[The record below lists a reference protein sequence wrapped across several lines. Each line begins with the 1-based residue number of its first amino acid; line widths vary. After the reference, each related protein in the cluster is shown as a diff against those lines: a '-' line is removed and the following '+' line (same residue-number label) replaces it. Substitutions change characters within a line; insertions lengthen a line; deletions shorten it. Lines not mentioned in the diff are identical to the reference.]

1 MDERKNIK
9 KLLRLLL
16 TYKKKIAIIILSVLM
31 STGLNCY
38 IPIINKRI
46 MDEGFIGK
54 DFNILIKLS
63 LLMLLFNV
71 LMTLIDLYKENLRI
85 DIQGN
90 IEIELKKE
98 VFRHITKIKME
109 YLGNLNNTEL
119 CMNINTD
126 AASMA
131 NIADE
136 NMLFVISKVF
146 TILGGIIGLFY
157 ISWHLT
163 LIVLIFIPFK
173 YIIITFFSKFRNK
186 LMSKYIESIQSYAR
200 WFSVTIAGMKEIR
213 VFNVYQQKEKEFEQ
227 KIDESIKYNKLMNFV
242 NEENQA
248 ADSLL
253 VTILSTI
260 LYIVGAKM
268 IFNYQLSIGSIFA
281 FITYSSYVTNPISAI
296 ISIKYYLS
304 GILPSAKRYYDF
316 MDLAEEDYTKG
327 GQYLL
332 FGKDILFQNVT
343 FFYNREFPL
352 FENINLSFSR
362 GEKIAI
368 IGKNGVGKT
377 SIIEIL
383 LRFYDKKSGNI
394 KMDGIDI
401 EMIPLRDYRML
412 FSIVSQEIYLF
423 NDSIFN
429 NICLYQD
436 MNSNSVFQAIE
447 DSGLKA
453 FVDTHSMDY
462 MVGENG
468 SRLSGGQKQ
477 KVALARALLSDSPII
492 VFDEAT
498 SNMDTHS
505 ENQINNLLTTRLSE
519 KIVIIISHRT
529 DILDV
534 VDKIYLL
541 KDGGVVQTK

>member
-401 EMIPLRDYRML
+401 EMIPLMDYRML

>member
-9 KLLRLLL
+9 KLLSLLL
-16 TYKKKIAIIILSVLM
+16 TYKKKIAIIFLSVLM

-146 TILGGIIGLFY
+146 TILGGIVGLFY

-173 YIIITFFSKFRNK
+173 YIIITFFSKFRNR

-200 WFSVTIAGMKEIR
+200 WFSITIAGMKEIR
-213 VFNVYQQKEKEFEQ
+213 IFNVYQQKEKEFDQ
-227 KIDESIKYNKLMNFV
+227 KIDESIKYNKLMNLV

-253 VTILSTI
+253 VIILSTI

-316 MDLAEEDYTKG
+316 MDLDEEDYTKG

-436 MNSNSVFQAIE
+436 INSNSVFQAIE

-505 ENQINNLLTTRLSE
+505 ENQINNLLTTRLSK